1 MKTTPA
7 AMLSPADPMVWTML
21 FSRIVDPPSFFKSEM
36 ERTAMGI
43 DALTVNPAFSA
54 RYTVDAPKMSPKSAP
69 TITAFGV
76 NSAMRA
82 SFAT

>member
-1 MKTTPA
+1 
-7 AMLSPADPMVWTML
+7 
-21 FSRIVDPPSFFKSEM
+21 
-36 ERTAMGI
+36 MGI